1 MRYLYVH
8 IPFCDHICSY
18 CDFCKV
24 FYKEDWAN
32 QYLEALAYEIQDK
45 HIEGSFDTIYIGGGT
60 PSSLSIKQLKRL
72 FEILKPF
79 SKNTK
84 EYSIEVNP
92 ESMNEEKL
100 DLMLLYHINRIS
112 IGVQTFH
119 DNLLKTIDRHHTSNQ
134 AIQLIQLIH
143 SKGID
148 DINVDLIYG
157 LPHQVLQDIKEDLDI
172 IHALPISHVSI
183 YSLILEE
190 HTALKIQNYQP
201 INDEEDAVW
210 YQYINHALENLGF
223 THYEVSNYY
232 KTKPSL
238 HNLAYWQYQ
247 DYQGI
252 GLSAHSL
259 LNHQRIENTNS
270 LTQYLRHQ
278 YLKENIPLSQ
288 KDELF
293 EKIMMGLRLTEG
305 ICITEINTLFDI
317 DFLSK
322 YQSAIQKYQELDMLE
337 VTDNHLRTTTL
348 GMNYLNTILV
358 DFLD

>member
-1 MRYLYVH
+1 MKYLYVH
-8 IPFCDHICSY
+8 IPFCDHICTY

-24 FYKEDWAN
+24 FYKEDWADR
-32 QYLEALAYEIQDK
+32 YLDALAYEIQDK
-45 HIEGSFDTIYIGGGT
+45 HIDGSFDTIYIGGGT
-60 PSSLSIKQLKRL
+60 PSSLSVKQLKRL

-119 DNLLKTIDRHHTSNQ
+119 DRLLKGIGRHHTANQ
-134 AIQLIQLIH
+134 AIELIQFIQ
-143 SKGID
+143 SKGIE

-157 LPHQVLQDIKEDLDI
+157 LPNQVLQDINEDLNI
-172 IHALPISHVSI
+172 IRNLSISHVSI

-201 INDEEDAVW
+201 LDDNEDATW
-210 YQYINHALENLGF
+210 YQYINCGLEKFGF

-232 KTKPSL
+232 RGKPSL

-259 LNHQRIENTNS
+259 LNHQRIENTHS
-270 LTQYLRHQ
+270 LTQYLQHH
-278 YLKENIPLSQ
+278 YLKEIIPLSQ
-288 KDELF
+288 EDELF
-293 EKIMMGLRLTEG
+293 EKIMMGLRLTKG
-305 ICITEINTLFDI
+305 INIAEMNTLFDI

-322 YQSAIQKYQELDMLE
+322 YQQTIQKYQQLNMLE
-337 VTDNHLRTTTL
+337 IKDNYLRSTSL

-358 DFLD
+358 DFLN